1 MAGRSLASAAAALVE
16 VATGFHRRGWMLGT
30 SGNLSVVLERE
41 PLRLA
46 ITASGL
52 DKGTLGLAQILP
64 VDQDGRVLEGRPGKA
79 SDETALHLVLVR
91 DAGAAS
97 VLHTHSVWGTILSD
111 AHAAAG
117 GFAIEGYEML
127 KGLAGVR
134 THEHRE
140 WIPILENTQDYAAL
154 SAAIKATLE
163 KHPLDPD
170 PPPRPLR
177 LGQRPCRGQASRRDP
192 GVPVRSPGAAPD
204 GRGRARRGG
213 VTMATVRI
221 PSEGAT
227 LTEPGAVR
235 ERLAVAGIVF
245 ERWHPSHPVA
255 AEAPA
260 EEVLAARR
268 SSASRR
274 KAASSP
280 RT

>member
-1 MAGRSLASAAAALVE
+1 
-16 VATGFHRRGWMLGT
+16 MLGT

-79 SDETALHLVLVR
+79 SDETALHVVLVR

-140 WIPILENTQDYAAL
+140 WIPVLENTQDYGAL

-163 KHPLDPD
+163 KHPRTHGILI
-170 PPPRPLR
+170 
-177 LGQRPCRGQASRRDP
+177 RRHGLYAWGSDLAEAKRH
-192 GVPVRSPGAAPD
+192 VEILEFLFEV
-204 GRGRARRGG
+204 RGRIQTA
-213 VTMATVRI
+213 AAS
-221 PSEGAT
+221 P
-227 LTEPGAVR
+227 
-235 ERLAVAGIVF
+235 
-245 ERWHPSHPVA
+245 A
-255 AEAPA
+255 AE
-260 EEVLAARR
+260 V
-268 SSASRR
+268 
-274 KAASSP
+274 
-280 RT
+280 

>member
-1 MAGRSLASAAAALVE
+1 MMELAAPRSLSSAAAALVE

-52 DKGTLGLAQILP
+52 DKGALGPAEILP
-64 VDQDGRVLEGRPGKA
+64 VDAEGRVLEGRPGKA

-91 DAGAAS
+91 HAGAAS

-140 WIPILENTQDYAAL
+140 WIPILENTQDYEAL
-154 SAAIKATLE
+154 SAEIKATLE
-163 KHPLDPD
+163 RHPRTHGILI
-170 PPPRPLR
+170 
-177 LGQRPCRGQASRRDP
+177 RRHGLYAWGRDLAEAKRH
-192 GVPVRSPGAAPD
+192 VEILEFLFEV
-204 GRGRARRGG
+204 RGRLH
-213 VTMATVRI
+213 MA
-221 PSEGAT
+221 GA
-227 LTEPGAVR
+227 P
-235 ERLAVAGIVF
+235 
-245 ERWHPSHPVA
+245 
-255 AEAPA
+255 PA
-260 EEVLAARR
+260 QEV
-268 SSASRR
+268 
-274 KAASSP
+274 
-280 RT
+280 

>member
-1 MAGRSLASAAAALVE
+1 MELAVAGRSLSSAAAALVE

-91 DAGAAS
+91 AAGAGS

-127 KGLAGVR
+127 
-134 THEHRE
+134 
-140 WIPILENTQDYAAL
+140 
-154 SAAIKATLE
+154 
-163 KHPLDPD
+163 
-170 PPPRPLR
+170 
-177 LGQRPCRGQASRRDP
+177 
-192 GVPVRSPGAAPD
+192 
-204 GRGRARRGG
+204 
-213 VTMATVRI
+213 
-221 PSEGAT
+221 
-227 LTEPGAVR
+227 
-235 ERLAVAGIVF
+235 
-245 ERWHPSHPVA
+245 
-255 AEAPA
+255 
-260 EEVLAARR
+260 
-268 SSASRR
+268 
-274 KAASSP
+274 
-280 RT
+280 